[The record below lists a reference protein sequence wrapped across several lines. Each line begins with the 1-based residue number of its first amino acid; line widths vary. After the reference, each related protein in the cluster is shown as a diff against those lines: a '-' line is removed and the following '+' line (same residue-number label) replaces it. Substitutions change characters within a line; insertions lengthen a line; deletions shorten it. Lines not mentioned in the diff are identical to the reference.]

1 VTSPRS
7 HSFSVVDVRIHG
19 TPGVAVGG
27 EVDLAA
33 ATELE
38 LALDSAI
45 RESRGDFVL
54 DLCEL
59 ELLDSTGL
67 RQILRARAWL
77 AREERALAVVC
88 PPGPV
93 RRLFEHAGIADLL
106 FLYDTPEEA
115 AAALVPREAPQHRA
129 EGSDHSRD
137 VTRTSAPRLGR
148 LAPRS
153 VSPLVRR
160 ADRKD

>member
-1 VTSPRS
+1 
-7 HSFSVVDVRIHG
+7 VVDVHIHG
-19 TPGVAVGG
+19 TPGVAVRG

-33 ATELE
+33 VTELE
-38 LALDSAI
+38 RVLDSAI
-45 RESRGDFVL
+45 RENRGDFVL

-67 RQILRARAWL
+67 SQILRARAWL
-77 AREERALAVVC
+77 ARGDRALAVVC

-115 AAALVPREAPQHRA
+115 AAALVPRDASRHRN

-137 VTRTSAPRLGR
+137 VSRTSAPRLVMR
-148 LAPRS
+148 LS
-153 VSPLVRR
+153 S
-160 ADRKD
+160 